1 MAETSVNNFF
11 GITVDGFWKNL
22 FAGLTGAEIIAS
34 LKDQALT
41 QVAPEEWPGVIA
53 GIATRAQALF
63 DVDISWVIVSGW
75 GQYRELM
82 EYTIADRHNPR
93 DTHLVPLGKHSMN
106 VDYSPFFEV
115 QFKGQPLGKL
125 VFDVKMSFD
134 LEGFLLTIQASKIM
148 KVRTGSCEGKG
159 KIEFKGHCLI
169 EKPLTKIILPATLNL
184 GEGVALPRS
193 DGQAH

>member
-1 MAETSVNNFF
+1 
-11 GITVDGFWKNL
+11 
-22 FAGLTGAEIIAS
+22 
-34 LKDQALT
+34 
-41 QVAPEEWPGVIA
+41 
-53 GIATRAQALF
+53 
-63 DVDISWVIVSGW
+63 
-75 GQYRELM
+75 
-82 EYTIADRHNPR
+82 
-93 DTHLVPLGKHSMN
+93 
-106 VDYSPFFEV
+106 
-115 QFKGQPLGKL
+115 
-125 VFDVKMSFD
+125 